1 MGPQVYLDTLLK
13 INISWPC
20 GDWKPWWSSP

>member
-1 MGPQVYLDTLLK
+1 MDPQVYLDILLN

-20 GDWKPWWSSP
+20 QDWKPWWPCP